1 MDPSA
6 HTDPDLLMSLLLP
19 TISAEALR
27 RPEPFVDP
35 FVTAKGEVR
44 ASVSFSGYKTLWF
57 NTGTLCNVA
66 CKGCYIESSP
76 KNDALS
82 YLSLTEAICFL
93 NEATRLHDV
102 PELIG
107 FTGGEPFLN
116 PHFIGMLSAA
126 LERQFH
132 VLILTNAMRPLQL
145 KQDQLAALNHK
156 YAGRISIRV
165 SLDHFTKEGHERIR
179 GPRTWTPTMAGI
191 DWLFSQ
197 GFRVS
202 LAGRL
207 PSLDHEAA
215 LRRSYGELFHAR
227 GWPLNPLDPIQ
238 LVLFPDITDT
248 RPVPEISEGCWSK
261 VSVKP
266 AQLMCANS
274 RMVVRRRGE
283 ASASVV
289 ACTLIAHDPAF
300 DLGVTLQEAKRD
312 VWLKHRSCARFC
324 VLGGS
329 NCAAQAKSPA
339 KSEHV

>member
-1 MDPSA
+1 
-6 HTDPDLLMSLLLP
+6 MSLMLPLLP
-19 TISAEALR
+19 DGALTKQ
-27 RPEPFVDP
+27 EPFADR

-44 ASVSFSGYKTLWF
+44 ASVSFFGYRIVWF
-57 NTGTLCNVA
+57 NTGTLCNIA
-66 CKGCYIESSP
+66 CKGCYIGSSP

-82 YLSLTEAICFL
+82 YLSLAEAVRFL
-93 NEATRLHDV
+93 DEASGLSDV

-116 PHFIGMLSAA
+116 PNFLDILAAA
-126 LERQFH
+126 LERRFR
-132 VLILTNAMRPLQL
+132 VVVLTNAMRPLQL
-145 KQDQLAALNHK
+145 SQARFALLNQNHM
-156 YAGRISIRV
+156 GRISIRV
-165 SLDHFTKEGHERIR
+165 SLDHFTKEGHEDIR
-179 GPRTWTPTMAGI
+179 GPRTWTPAMAGI
-191 DWLFSQ
+191 DWLLSQ
-197 GFRVS
+197 GFDVS

-207 PSLDHEAA
+207 LPSVDEAV
-215 LRRSYGELFHAR
+215 LRRGYDELFRAR
-227 GWPLNPLDPIQ
+227 GWPLNPFDPIQ

-266 AQLMCANS
+266 FDLMCSNS

-300 DLGVTLQEAKRD
+300 DLGTTLEQAKRD

-329 NCAAQAKSPA
+329 NCAAKAKSPA
-339 KSEHV
+339 EFDQELTGD